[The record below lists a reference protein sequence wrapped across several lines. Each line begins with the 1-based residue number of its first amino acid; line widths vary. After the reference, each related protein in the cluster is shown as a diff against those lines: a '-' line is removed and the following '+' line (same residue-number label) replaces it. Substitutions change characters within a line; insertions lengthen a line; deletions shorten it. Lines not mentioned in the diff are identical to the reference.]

1 VEPYPKFLTI
11 TAGCKQDIPIG
22 RFGWFTKL
30 MTVSLFEGLKSL
42 DLGQYISAPLH
53 ANMFTHQRDLVNKSD
68 PGYRTTN
75 TVQRSEVS

>member
-1 VEPYPKFLTI
+1 M
-11 TAGCKQDIPIG
+11 PI
-22 RFGWFTKL
+22 
-30 MTVSLFEGLKSL
+30 SSFEGLKSL